1 VNPGIPTHAVATPRS
16 IQLLCGA
23 ALVGHAAF
31 SWMSQIMAGDETG
44 DTSLLD
50 LPATSRQSWSAGAL
64 ATVLLVGCGA
74 LVPFAGSPLSELN
87 AFFPSL
93 DAIVFVTDL
102 ITSVLLFAQFSIY
115 QSRSLLVLAS
125 GYLFTAL
132 IVVPH
137 ALTFSG
143 AFSPTGL
150 LGASIQTGSW
160 LYIFWHFG
168 FAAALLAYAVLR
180 EEKGTKSISEASMAT
195 AISWSVAIVCAL
207 VCGLAWLATAGSVL
221 LPAIILDKTHISPST
236 FYYVAFVILISA
248 AALTV
253 LWVSHRSS
261 VLDQWLMVVA
271 LASILELVFG
281 GLLPTI
287 RFSLG
292 FYASRGFSLATATVV
307 LVVLL
312 AETTR
317 LYARL
322 SRTNIILQHE
332 RNSKLMNMEAM
343 IASISHEVRQP
354 LGAIAANGD
363 AALLFLGN
371 TPPKLEK
378 VRSALEMIV
387 SDSYR
392 ASQVFDSIRSLV
404 RSTDRALESV
414 DVNDVV
420 LAVLRDLR
428 RELNDHGVITR
439 TALTPELPLVMGHRG
454 QLQEVMLNL
463 VQNAIDAMDGVGR
476 GNRILHVKTEYSGR
490 DAIAVAVED
499 SGSGI
504 EPEKL
509 DGIFDVFVTTK
520 SNGMGLGLALCRM
533 IIERHQGQLSASSN
547 VKTGARFQFILPIQT
562 GAASIAP
569 YCTHLL

>member
-1 VNPGIPTHAVATPRS
+1 
-16 IQLLCGA
+16 
-23 ALVGHAAF
+23 
-31 SWMSQIMAGDETG
+31 MSQIMAGDETG

-64 ATVLLVGCGA
+64 AAVLLVGCGA

-150 LGASIQTGSW
+150 LGAGIQTGSW

-180 EEKGTKSISEASMAT
+180 EENRTKSISEASMAT

-207 VCGLAWLATAGSVL
+207 VCGLAWLATAGSVF

-236 FYYVAFVILISA
+236 SYYVAFVILISA

-253 LWVSHRSS
+253 LWVRHRSS

-271 LASILELVFG
+271 LAFILELVFG

-322 SRTNIILQHE
+322 ARTNMILQHE

-363 AALLFLGN
+363 AALVFLGN

-392 ASQVFDSIRSLV
+392 ASQVFDSLRALV
-404 RSTDRALESV
+404 RTNDRALESV

-439 TALTPELPLVMGHRG
+439 AALTPELPLIMGHRG

-463 VQNAIDAMDGVGR
+463 VQNAIDAMDAVGR
-476 GNRILHVKTEYSGR
+476 GNRLLHVKTEYSGR

-509 DGIFDVFVTTK
+509 DGIFDAFVTTK

-547 VKTGARFQFILPIQT
+547 VKAGARFQFILPIKT

-569 YCTHLL
+569 SYTHLL